1 MNPNISEV
9 IIKSPSFALKFPG
22 TAYPS
27 RIYSKD
33 VHRQKHTTRCAE
45 QISDS
50 LHMSYDVRIRT
61 FLEEPVNGSL
71 KYPKS
76 KDDYIGLVKLIAD
89 DSPDDFWGES
99 TDVLMGRI
107 RRKYMDG
114 EPAVWSEFK
123 MVLDKC
129 LEYGRFR
136 DIRLLGMLKSRVP
149 MPESVLT
156 GIKESF
162 IRICLEFARST

>member
-1 MNPNISEV
+1 
-9 IIKSPSFALKFPG
+9 
-22 TAYPS
+22 
-27 RIYSKD
+27 
-33 VHRQKHTTRCAE
+33 
-45 QISDS
+45 
-50 LHMSYDVRIRT
+50 MSYDVRIRT

-76 KDDYIGLVKLIAD
+76 KDDYIGLVKLVAD

-136 DIRLLGMLKSRVP
+136 DIRLLGMLKSVH
-149 MPESVLT
+149 
-156 GIKESF
+156 
-162 IRICLEFARST
+162 

>member
-1 MNPNISEV
+1 MSTDGSTRRAVRSKYILQWFNIV
-9 IIKSPSFALKFPG
+9 
-22 TAYPS
+22 
-27 RIYSKD
+27 
-33 VHRQKHTTRCAE
+33 
-45 QISDS
+45 SDS

-136 DIRLLGMLKSRVP
+136 DIRILGMLKSRALMLVAA
-149 MPESVLT
+149 LT
-156 GIKESF
+156 GIQESF
-162 IRICLEFARST
+162 GRTCLTFTRSTYPPKSKYKTSCLNERQL